1 MQHASL
7 QDRLALNAL
16 ELHLKQN
23 NLVSENSPSLQCDY
37 LALILQKAIGEQD
50 LKATYRQLL
59 AFVFNYTTI
68 LNDVGIELAR
78 YLNRKVSKEQYLHT
92 EDTKYG
98 ELMDIIAFSP
108 IPEDEKD
115 VIVLTLDAIN
125 RGALE
130 MSSQNT
136 YQINEDHYYNE
147 GVRRKMFMESCDLPH
162 RPFTL
167 YYKSQKSA

>member
-37 LALILQKAIGEQD
+37 LALIIQKAIGEQD
-50 LKATYRQLL
+50 LQATYRQLL
-59 AFVFNYTTI
+59 AFIHNYTTI
-68 LNDVGIELAR
+68 LNAVGIELAR
-78 YLNRKVSKEQYLHT
+78 YLNRQISKEQFIQA
-92 EDTKYG
+92 EDAKYQ
-98 ELMDIIAFSP
+98 ELLDIVEVSP
-108 IPEDEKD
+108 IPKAEKD

-162 RPFTL
+162 RPFTV
-167 YYKSQKSA
+167 YYKAQKSA